1 MQLVA
6 YFWGSND
13 LWWYDL
19 YHGLWR
25 FFYWWSVIHFI
36 KNWEEL
42 RRSYTK
48 QSKYRQA
55 DGHWRRR
62 SLAPEA
68 MVTMIRN
75 FCNGSSGINWRR
87 LDKAQ
92 NSFFFFK
99 NRNIFAKNW
108 SISKRLIFRAIKD
121 YQIPNVAPKPM
132 VTFAK
137 ES

>member
-1 MQLVA
+1 MNNINQKFSLKNQ
-6 YFWGSND
+6 FSGQNRQSNAQC
-13 LWWYDL
+13 
-19 YHGLWR
+19 GR
-25 FFYWWSVIHFI
+25 
-36 KNWEEL
+36 
-42 RRSYTK
+42 
-48 QSKYRQA
+48 
-55 DGHWRRR
+55 
-62 SLAPEA
+62 EA